1 MPAWLEVEQAT
12 LRPVLS
18 SRWPGAFSRAF
29 LPVVGP
35 TISRHLADFEVLDTP
50 LPPLDWPRPG
60 ERVWIL
66 APHPDDESLGCAGL
80 LARCAAQNVPVK
92 IVFLTGGD
100 GTRTTQLALRFN
112 PRFGGPYDL
121 LSIARERQIEAR
133 NAAKALGLNDDSI
146 EFLGFPDGGM
156 EEIWRRGFSPRT
168 PFVSPFTAKMR
179 VPYDNARS
187 PRAPFCRQ
195 SVLADLKASLEE
207 FRPTLV
213 LTTPAFDTH
222 RDHRAAFHFLQ
233 QALQETP
240 VCPDFWTFLIHC
252 GLWPVPNGLH
262 PELRLAPPAH
272 LLRRHAWHALELSG
286 EELERKR
293 RALSCHATQMAS
305 TPRYLNA
312 FARQNE
318 LFCPAPKFTP

>member
-1 MPAWLEVEQAT
+1 M
-12 LRPVLS
+12 LS
-18 SRWPGAFSRAF
+18 SRWLGAGARAF

-35 TISRHLADFEVLDTP
+35 SIAHHLDDLSVLNAP
-50 LPPLDWPRPG
+50 MPPLDWPRES

-80 LARCAAQNVPVK
+80 LSRCAKRNVPAK

-100 GTRTTQLALRFN
+100 GTRTTQFALKVN

-133 NAAKALGLNDDSI
+133 NAANALGLSDDAI
-146 EFLGFPDGGM
+146 EFLGYPDGGM
-156 EEIWRRGFSPRT
+156 EEIWRRGFSARAPY
-168 PFVSPFTAKMR
+168 VSPFTAKMR

-187 PRAPFCRQ
+187 PRAPFCRG
-195 SVLADLKASLEE
+195 SVLDDLKSSLEE

-213 LTTPAFDTH
+213 LSTPAFDTH
-222 RDHRAAFHFLQ
+222 RDHRAAFAFLER
-233 QALQETP
+233 ALQETP
-240 VCPDFWTFLIHC
+240 VRPDFWTFLIHC
-252 GLWPVPNGLH
+252 GVWPMPNGLH
-262 PELRLAPPAH
+262 PELRLVPPAR
-272 LLRRHAWHALELSG
+272 LLHKHAWHALELSSD
-286 EELERKR
+286 ELERKR

-312 FARQNE
+312 FVRGNE
-318 LFCPAPKFTP
+318 LFCPATRNTL